1 MKIRVKVYATLTKYV
16 GGAIMHDPIEIDL
29 PEKATLSDLFGRLDI
44 PREEVKTSF
53 VNSVMQPSDHTLSEG
68 DDVGIFPPVG
78 GG

>member
-16 GGAIMHDPIEIDL
+16 GGAIMYDPIEIDL
-29 PEKATLSDLFGRLDI
+29 PEKATLSDLFDKLGI
-44 PREEVKTSF
+44 PSDEVKTSF
-53 VNSVMQPSDHTLSEG
+53 VNSVMQPSDHTLSKG